1 MSLTSPDSASDK
13 GPSPVN
19 PFISSDK
26 SGSARSLQPWL
37 LSPRAMSTGVQREY
51 ELQKKRKQKGR
62 KGCHKRE
69 ERQKTKKKVEEV
81 VTFIR
86 AQAEGQGSALVDLKL
101 ELDNLDKDT
110 LGLCIPRNFQ
120 KQTDVPVALVTF
132 SSLYV

>member
-1 MSLTSPDSASDK
+1 
-13 GPSPVN
+13 
-19 PFISSDK
+19 
-26 SGSARSLQPWL
+26 
-37 LSPRAMSTGVQREY
+37 MSTGVQREY